1 MEGSGPPGSQTAVVV
16 VVGGGGSGGLE
27 SGEEAQSK
35 HVLFGFVSLK
45 GQASTAYHPHPLK

>member
-16 VVGGGGSGGLE
+16 VVGGGSGGLE

-45 GQASTAYHPHPLK
+45 GQASTAYHPHPLS